1 MKPFLCRKVFIRKAR
16 IRFAH
21 APEKIYY
28 KKLTKIRKMK
38 ETLEIQGEAEKK
50 KILSRFEL

>member
-1 MKPFLCRKVFIRKAR
+1 MKPFLCRKVFIQKAR

-28 KKLTKIRKMK
+28 KKLTKIRK
-38 ETLEIQGEAEKK
+38 
-50 KILSRFEL
+50 